1 MLLVSIWLRFSHTS
15 SFLVTT
21 LALPPHRLLCTR
33 DPQAKT
39 YRIAPG
45 TGTGETCCT
54 SFWIK
59 FSQRFQL
66 LNPENEKY
74 TAAIETAVYNALLR
88 QMVHRPS
95 PTAHN
100 DIVATQKRSHNPPA
114 SSQSHGSSATTT
126 ASRRFRAAMDAW
138 SVSDADPSLPPGI
151 RYHAAMEGVQEHG
164 NSGNTCC
171 EGQGTRILGSLPE
184 LVPPLLFSCILCFC
198 FLASLFSSVRRELK

>member
-1 MLLVSIWLRFSHTS
+1 MPCSLSLIVSLFSCH
-15 SFLVTT
+15 F
-21 LALPPHRLLCTR
+21 RRCIFC
-33 DPQAKT
+33 QAKT

-66 LNPENEKY
+66 LNPGNETY
-74 TAAIETAVYNALLR
+74 TAAIETAIYNALLR

-95 PTAHN
+95 STN
-100 DIVATQKRSHNPPA
+100 E
-114 SSQSHGSSATTT
+114 SSDGDSSSSSTSSAHAKSTPPF
-126 ASRRFRAAMDAW
+126 ASTVSKRFRAAMDAW
-138 SVSDADPSLPPGI
+138 GSTDAAVDVPPGI

-164 NSGNTCC
+164 NSANTCC

-184 LVPPLLFSCILCFC
+184 
-198 FLASLFSSVRRELK
+198 